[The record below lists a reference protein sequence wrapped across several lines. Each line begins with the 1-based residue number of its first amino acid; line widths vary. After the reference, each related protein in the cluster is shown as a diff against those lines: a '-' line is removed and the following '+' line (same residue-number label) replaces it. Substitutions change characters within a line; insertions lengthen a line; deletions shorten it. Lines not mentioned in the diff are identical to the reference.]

1 MTSPLA
7 SEVGRFDHGKKPS
20 LFLSA
25 CPQVYVGQNKFWLA
39 GSALFKILKT
49 GLFISVWPC
58 LPSCSLPP
66 GPSVLI
72 RAVPGE
78 EMRSDVFVFQMCPD
92 RALSLWP
99 FS

>member
-7 SEVGRFDHGKKPS
+7 GEVGRFDHGKKPS

-39 GSALFKILKT
+39 GWALFKTLRT

-58 LPSCSLPP
+58 VPSCSLPP
-66 GPSVLI
+66 EPSVLI
-72 RAVPGE
+72 RAVPGW
-78 EMRSDVFVFQMCPD
+78 EMRSDVFVFQMWFD
-92 RALSLWP
+92 RASSLWQ
-99 FS
+99 F